1 RAGLGHGLVPGGEF
15 ALRVAGTSIESPAL
29 AGAPNH
35 NLTRAS
41 PFRAG
46 NAERLPLH
54 VLAVGIIATCRE
66 FPEATMLND
75 KVIPALRALLLE
87 RCIAHGFGS
96 AILSDNLFG
105 ITTFRITGA
114 GQ

>member
-1 RAGLGHGLVPGGEF
+1 
-15 ALRVAGTSIESPAL
+15 
-29 AGAPNH
+29 
-35 NLTRAS
+35 
-41 PFRAG
+41 
-46 NAERLPLH
+46 RLPLH

-114 GQ
+114 GQEKAETAALDGHGLAALLTGFSGDLRRGRPGA